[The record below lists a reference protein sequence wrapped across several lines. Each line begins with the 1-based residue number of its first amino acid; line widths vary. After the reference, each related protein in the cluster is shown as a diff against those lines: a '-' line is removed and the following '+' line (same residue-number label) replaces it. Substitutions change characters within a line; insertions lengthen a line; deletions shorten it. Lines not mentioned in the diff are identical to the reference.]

1 MNLDNLFRE
10 ISKRGLSLKKVSEE
24 TGISAGLLSEWKNGN
39 RNPSLKTLEKIA
51 LYLDCSVDYLVGRKD
66 KSVDLSN
73 FFTLAKELKLS
84 MKKISEETGI
94 PATVLSDWKRRN
106 SNPTAYNLIILA
118 DYLDCSVDYL
128 IGRTDIP
135 NMKSLY
141 DLSRLYDVRIKLK
154 SIEDDISAI
163 LLQK

>member
-10 ISKRGLSLKKVSEE
+10 ISKRGLSLKKISDE

-39 RNPSLKTLEKIA
+39 HNPSLNTIE
-51 LYLDCSVDYLVGRKD
+51 R
-66 KSVDLSN
+66 
-73 FFTLAKELKLS
+73 
-84 MKKISEETGI
+84 
-94 PATVLSDWKRRN
+94 
-106 SNPTAYNLIILA
+106 LA

-141 DLSRLYDVRIKLK
+141 ELSRLYDVRIKLK